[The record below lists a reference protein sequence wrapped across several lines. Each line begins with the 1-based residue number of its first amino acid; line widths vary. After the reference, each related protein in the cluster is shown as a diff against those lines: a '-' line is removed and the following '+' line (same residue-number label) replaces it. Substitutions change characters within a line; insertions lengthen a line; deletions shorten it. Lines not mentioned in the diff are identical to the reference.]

1 MVFFSLFRTFVA
13 KSRYDMKIIRFLAL
27 SLIIHLS
34 FSVAS
39 AQVKFQV
46 EGIAPASMGKIYLF
60 DMARGIA
67 IDSMAPRD
75 NQFRFSGTAQ
85 PDQFF
90 RVGSKEVTFVLISD
104 GIPVSINF
112 SKGTLKGSPLNEKL
126 HGYELRVNALEM
138 AMQYAYMGQQ
148 TERLDSLR
156 EEWRT
161 AMKTATVENQ
171 DNMIPALYMN
181 ELAYFTPYE
190 EMKQL
195 LAPDKPYYN
204 HPLVQQARTMLSDY
218 EIKLPGKPFVE
229 LELNDSFG
237 RQHKLS
243 EWCGKGKY
251 VLLHFWYTGFLPCR
265 RDLRRIVY
273 CFEEFHP
280 KGLDVVGISLDTD
293 KQDFLRT
300 INEFQM
306 TWTQLTD
313 LKGPDSPAAE
323 AWGIHQIPA
332 NILIGPDGNIVAAN
346 LFNGNLEDKL
356 EEIFGE

>member
-1 MVFFSLFRTFVA
+1 M
-13 KSRYDMKIIRFLAL
+13 
-27 SLIIHLS
+27 
-34 FSVAS
+34 
-39 AQVKFQV
+39 KFQV

-104 GIPVSINF
+104 GTPVSINF
-112 SKGTLKGSPLNEKL
+112 NKGTLKGSPLNEKL

-171 DNMIPALYMN
+171 DNMI
-181 ELAYFTPYE
+181 
-190 EMKQL
+190 
-195 LAPDKPYYN
+195 
-204 HPLVQQARTMLSDY
+204 HY

-265 RDLRRIVY
+265 RDLLRIVY

-323 AWGIHQIPA
+323 AWGIQGVPQESPRA
-332 NILIGPDGNIVAAN
+332 SRPDVWRSREPDEYRCPGR
-346 LFNGNLEDKL
+346 
-356 EEIFGE
+356 